1 MKKILLLFLLIGLM
15 SCQNEEKNSEVT
27 RDSVL
32 IEKAKKE
39 TMSRLKSPSTAKFVD
54 SLSTVMRMK
63 GNGGPSDSY
72 RVMLSVDAQNSF
84 GAEARERYM
93 IVMKDQ
99 GGDSLKIENYEVIMF
114 N

>member
-1 MKKILLLFLLIGLM
+1 MKKLLLFSLLFSFL
-15 SCQNEEKNSEVT
+15 SCGEKTEQSEIT

-32 IEKAKKE
+32 IEKAKEE

-54 SLSTVMRMK
+54 SLSTVMRLK
-63 GNGGPSDSY
+63 GEDGPSNSY
-72 RVMLSVDAQNSF
+72 RVMLSVDAQNTF

-93 IVMKDQ
+93 IILEDK
-99 GGDSLKIENYEVIMF
+99 GEDSLKVENYEVTMF

>member
-1 MKKILLLFLLIGLM
+1 MIGLM
-15 SCQNEEKNSEVT
+15 SCQDQTNEKEIT

-32 IEKAKKE
+32 IEKAKEE

-54 SLSTVMRMK
+54 SLSTVMRLK
-63 GNGGPSDSY
+63 GEDGPSNSY

-93 IVMKDQ
+93 IILEDK
-99 GGDSLKIENYEVIMF
+99 GEDSLKVENYEVTMF
-114 N
+114 D